1 MFDRVLST
9 LLSNFFKT
17 TLKILIMTATEL
29 LLRKIFFINFW
40 SKFVLL
46 VSSKGISVFHFRV
59 KLKNED
65 INLDVCI
72 LINQDKYWT
81 KPEKTCR
88 KKKFYSKINKLSIFC
103 QIARKSPTATLGI
116 VCKFRF

>member
-17 TLKILIMTATEL
+17 TLKILIMTETEL
-29 LLRKIFFINFW
+29 LLQKIFFINFW
-40 SKFVLL
+40 SKFALL
-46 VSSKGISVFHFRV
+46 VSIKGISVFHFRV

-65 INLDVCI
+65 INLAVRI
-72 LINQDKYWT
+72 LINQGKYWT

-116 VCKFRF
+116 VRKFRF

>member
-9 LLSNFFKT
+9 LLSNLFKT
-17 TLKILIMTATEL
+17 TLKILIMTETEL

-40 SKFVLL
+40 SKFVLQ
-46 VSSKGISVFHFRV
+46 VSIKGISVFHFRV

-65 INLDVCI
+65 VNLDVFI
-72 LINQDKYWT
+72 LINQDKCWT

-88 KKKFYSKINKLSIFC
+88 KKSYSKINKLSIFC

-116 VCKFRF
+116 VRKFRF

>member
-1 MFDRVLST
+1 
-9 LLSNFFKT
+9 
-17 TLKILIMTATEL
+17 MTETEL
-29 LLRKIFFINFW
+29 LLQKIFFINFW

-46 VSSKGISVFHFRV
+46 VSIKGISVFHCRV

-72 LINQDKYWT
+72 LINQDKYWA

-88 KKKFYSKINKLSIFC
+88 KKKF
-103 QIARKSPTATLGI
+103 
-116 VCKFRF
+116 